1 MQTKAACINT
11 FYHEMYSCDGK
22 VKYSANLLH
31 VIMSSTFQRGFDIVN
46 PLKQNKTRYVQG
58 ISDWCDFGE
67 MQQKE
72 GNF

>member
-11 FYHEMYSCDGK
+11 FYHEIYSCDGK

-46 PLKQNKTRYVQG
+46 PLKQNKTLFVMYKVTETDA
-58 ISDWCDFGE
+58 ISVKCIR
-67 MQQKE
+67 
-72 GNF
+72 